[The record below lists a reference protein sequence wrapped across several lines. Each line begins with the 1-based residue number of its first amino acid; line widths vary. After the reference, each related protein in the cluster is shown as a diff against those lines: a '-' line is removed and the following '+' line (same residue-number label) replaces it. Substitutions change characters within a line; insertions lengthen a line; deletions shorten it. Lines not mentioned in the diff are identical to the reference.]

1 MPKRAIPVDPP
12 KPPIKLD
19 GQLINIYLALG
30 FEAFAK
36 MDPIEREALLM
47 EAQDACSGARV
58 SETCTATDM

>member
-12 KPPIKLD
+12 KPSIKLD

-30 FEAFAK
+30 FAAFAK

-47 EAQDACSGARV
+47 EAQDACSGEPV
-58 SETCTATDM
+58 SETSATADM